1 MLLVHNG
8 VSLWHVASAVRCFIM
23 GPGSISKRMI
33 NVSDICTRR
42 PHPAHHP
49 PPTFVS
55 AHFVSA
61 HSGVWARVLGWFFRV
76 LGIRDRVEDLDRL
89 RNVNEN
95 LIALIVFWSLI
106 YRESE
111 CYQWKNEYG
120 SDDFRVFGYCLCV
133 LVFDVGGPSGRV
145 SCLLSPD
152 EYFFFCSGYV
162 K

>member
-33 NVSDICTRR
+33 NVSDICTRH

-55 AHFVSA
+55 AHLRA
-61 HSGVWARVLGWFFRV
+61 VLWGCVCACVGGGFLV

-89 RNVNEN
+89 RNGNEN
-95 LIALIVFWSLI
+95 LIVLIVF
-106 YRESE
+106 
-111 CYQWKNEYG
+111 
-120 SDDFRVFGYCLCV
+120 
-133 LVFDVGGPSGRV
+133 
-145 SCLLSPD
+145 
-152 EYFFFCSGYV
+152 
-162 K
+162 